1 MKLIKFGKI
10 VNTHGLRGEL
20 KISSN
25 SDFKNERLKKG
36 SKLVVDDTEYFVN
49 TWRTH
54 KNHELVTFEGFPH
67 INDVEFLKGSD
78 VFVEVED
85 ETDEYIPNLIGMR
98 VIDQNDN
105 EIGKIV
111 EITTY
116 PMYDILVITGE
127 KRYLIPFIDK
137 FIMEQTKEYIKVEL
151 LPGMGE

>member
-25 SDFKNERLKKG
+25 SDFKDERLAKG
-36 SKLVVDDTEYFVN
+36 AKLIVNDTEYFVN
-49 TWRTH
+49 TRRTH

-85 ETDEYIPNLIGMR
+85 ETDEYIPNLIGMT
-98 VIDQNDN
+98 VVDQNN
-105 EIGKIV
+105 EEIGTIT

-116 PMYDILVITGE
+116 PMYDILVIAGE

-137 FIMEQTKEYIKVEL
+137 FVIEQTKEYIKVEL